1 MEVADNGVGIPETEI
16 TESPKTLGLQLVKSL
31 VNQLNGTMTIT
42 IKKGTMVEM
51 LFKEVKYKERL

>member
-1 MEVADNGVGIPETEI
+1 GVGIPETEI

-51 LFKEVKYKERL
+51 LFKEVKYKERI